1 MVRKNF
7 GFIFLLGIFVF
18 ALGFVSADSFIS
30 GIIYNTSIG
39 GEVVE
44 GADVEVICNGI
55 PMSDVSESD
64 GSYGVSFPSD
74 ECNSSHVYS
83 VSAEKDDYSGESGE
97 HSDINDLFGAVMNLA
112 VEKEDV
118 EESISISGIIYNTT
132 LGGEVVEGADVE
144 VICNGIPVSAIS
156 NGDGSYGVSF
166 LKSEC
171 NSSHVYSVSAEKGN
185 YSGES
190 GEHNDINDLFGAVM
204 NLAIEEESSEDAVI
218 VFIGTIYNTTIGGAF
233 VSGADVS
240 LTCGIVKSGLSDVNG
255 SYRFEFL
262 ESECNGSLVY
272 VVDAVSG
279 EYSGTSG
286 DLSFVVDSDNVYD
299 LVISKAAEEEEEE
312 NSGGSKKSGSSG
324 GRVTMCA
331 DGFHFLKEGSS
342 VCVPDVVE
350 ELNVSLEELNVS
362 EDSGVEDEGEEDK
375 GFFAG
380 VLSFI
385 TGAVIGGVM
394 GSWIAVVLFILVVIG
409 LFLFAW
415 SKKK

>member
-7 GFIFLLGIFVF
+7 GFIFLLGIVVF
-18 ALGFVSADSFIS
+18 SLGIVSADSFIS

-44 GADVEVICNGI
+44 GANIEVICNGI

-112 VEKEDV
+112 IEEEDS
-118 EESISISGIIYNTT
+118 EEEISISGVIYNTT
-132 LGGEVVEGADVE
+132 LGGEVVEGANIE
-144 VICNGIPVSAIS
+144 VICNGILVNVIS
-156 NGDGSYGVSF
+156 NSDGSYGVSF

-171 NSSHVYSVSAEKGN
+171 NSSHVYSVSAEKDN

-204 NLAIEEESSEDAVI
+204 NLAIEEESSEDAII
-218 VFIGTIYNTTIGGAF
+218 VFIGTIYNTTTGGAF
-233 VSGADVS
+233 VYGVDVS
-240 LTCGIVKSGLSDVNG
+240 LTCGIVKSGSSDING

-272 VVDAVSG
+272 VVDGVSG

-286 DLSFVVDSDNVYD
+286 DLSFSVDSDNVYD
-299 LVISKAAEEEEEE
+299 LVILKAAEEEEES
-312 NSGGSKKSGSSG
+312 SGGSRSSSSGG

-331 DGFHFLKEGSS
+331 DGFHFLEEGSG
-342 VCVPDVVE
+342 VCVPDVE
-350 ELNVSLEELNVS
+350 ELNVSQEDLDVLEGTGS
-362 EDSGVEDEGEEDK
+362 EGEDEDDK

-380 VLSFI
+380 ILSFI

-394 GSWIAVVLFILVVIG
+394 GSWIAVVLFILAVIG